1 MKLTQE
7 EAAHFFKLMW
17 PVQFFV
23 NRKLNLLPE
32 VQDLE
37 SYIRCTTKE
46 KMRVREALYE
56 NIHLLKDF
64 IEENPQNLIEKELGI
79 VAGWKHFRK
88 GDFYMER
95 FLKTYAV
102 FIDDKN
108 KVYGVL
114 GLNQSF
120 DELVH
125 KSYLPLRISTVLL
138 PFQGKI
144 VYDGLFQ
151 SYNVFFGRGIANDL
165 KEIYLAAK
173 QKGKIIT
180 SLEPG
185 KPTLAKTKPT
195 VVKSWEP
202 ELRELMALAAK
213 LKGGSGQPPLYGPA
227 FSLVRASLEFAS
239 LAVSGSTDAALLEK
253 GLNKLDRVFKQAEN
267 VVMRMDM
274 DED

>member
-32 VQDLE
+32 IQDLE
-37 SYIRCTTKE
+37 SYIRCTTEE

-64 IEENPQNLIEKELGI
+64 TEENPQNLTEKELGI

-114 GLNQSF
+114 GL
-120 DELVH
+120 
-125 KSYLPLRISTVLL
+125 
-138 PFQGKI
+138 
-144 VYDGLFQ
+144 
-151 SYNVFFGRGIANDL
+151 
-165 KEIYLAAK
+165 
-173 QKGKIIT
+173 
-180 SLEPG
+180 
-185 KPTLAKTKPT
+185 TK
-195 VVKSWEP
+195 
-202 ELRELMALAAK
+202 
-213 LKGGSGQPPLYGPA
+213 QPPAKAGGFVLRTESPDTRRLNDA
-227 FSLVRASLEFAS
+227 SNRAP
-239 LAVSGSTDAALLEK
+239 SGNCRR
-253 GLNKLDRVFKQAEN
+253 G
-267 VVMRMDM
+267 
-274 DED
+274 